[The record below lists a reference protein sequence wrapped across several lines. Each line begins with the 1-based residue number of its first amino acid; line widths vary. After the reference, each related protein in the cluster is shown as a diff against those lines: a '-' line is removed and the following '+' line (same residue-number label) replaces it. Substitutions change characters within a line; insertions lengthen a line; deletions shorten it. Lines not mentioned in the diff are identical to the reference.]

1 MQLSV
6 LVRERVAQDY
16 LAAVEAAL
24 APLPEAGGDFA
35 GLEAALEAALRRA
48 GGQTFTTVLAALGTG
63 FVGKQ
68 RPCAC
73 GGVQKTDHYLTCS
86 PQTVLGAVTVR
97 RAAYH
102 CGRCGRTDCPL
113 DAQVA
118 LPAEQAS
125 PLLRARLSLCCALE
139 PFVPAVELLA
149 ELTGLEVSAKQAQL
163 VSEALGTQVA
173 ADPAQAPPAE
183 PRSDPPPARLYLGVD
198 GVLYCSNER
207 GPDGA
212 LRWREAKVGVF
223 YTPKRPGAPGT
234 GRRSRL
240 APTGPPVDVAD
251 PDEHSYVVHL
261 GSWQE
266 FAQKVWQEG
275 QRRGLAGAL
284 QIVVLSDGAVWIQ
297 SLIAEILA
305 ALPGQVIH
313 ILDLYHAEEHLWAVG
328 RACLGD
334 QVLAWI
340 QTPLDHLRQGR
351 VEALVAALR
360 ALAPPTPEAAHLIT
374 TTAAYYAER
383 RAQMDYPAFRAQGMH
398 VGSGLAESACK
409 RLVAQRAKGPG
420 MHWSVVGAQAILTLR
435 AARLSNRWHEV
446 IARAQAG

>member
-1 MQLSV
+1 MKLSV
-6 LVRERVAQDY
+6 QARERVAQDY
-16 LAAVEAAL
+16 LAAVEAEL
-24 APLPEAGGDFA
+24 AHLPAEGVRFA
-35 GLEAALEAALRRA
+35 GLETALEAALRRA
-48 GGQTFTTVLAALGTG
+48 GGQTFTTVLAELGTG

-73 GGVQKTDHYLTCS
+73 GGMQQTDPYLTCY

-97 RAAYH
+97 RAAYD
-102 CGRCGRTDCPL
+102 CACCGRTGCPL
-113 DAQVA
+113 DEQLG
-118 LPAEQAS
+118 LPADHAS

-149 ELTGLEVSAKQAQL
+149 ELTGLEVSAKGAQL
-163 VSEALGTQVA
+163 VSEALGAQVA
-173 ADPAQAPPAE
+173 ADQALAPPAAA
-183 PRSDPPPARLYLGVD
+183 PDPPPARLYLGVD
-198 GVLYCSNER
+198 GVLYCSNQR
-207 GPDGA
+207 GTDGA
-212 LRWREAKVGVF
+212 LLWREAKVGVC

-240 APTGPPVDVAD
+240 APTGRPVDVAD
-251 PDEHSYVVHL
+251 PDGHRYVVHL
-261 GSWQE
+261 GNWQE

-275 QRRGLAGAL
+275 QPRGLAGAL
-284 QIVVLSDGAVWIQ
+284 QIIVVSDGAVWIQ

-334 QVLAWI
+334 KALAWI
-340 QTPLDHLRQGR
+340 QAPLDHLRQGR
-351 VEALVAALR
+351 IDDLVAALR
-360 ALAPPTPEAAHLIT
+360 ALTPPTQDAADLIA
-374 TTAAYYAER
+374 TTAAYYEER
-383 RAQMDYPAFRAQGMH
+383 RAQMDYPTFRAQGLQI
-398 VGSGLAESACK
+398 GSGLAESACK
-409 RLVAQRAKGPG
+409 RLVAQRVKGPG